1 MRKVIV
7 SLVVVLVVG
16 AGGYFGVDYWA
27 QNAVAREVD
36 AMLDGWRASVGSA
49 TRGRIELDLWA
60 RTVRITDVV
69 VQPRSEPHPKITVG
83 LVVASGF
90 DLSGKPARIELIDVA
105 MSDVRPG
112 RPRTVVQQTAPSV
125 TLTEFSARPVAPR
138 KVVTALDGARLW
150 LEQFRAITAARI
162 EIPSLTV
169 TMTADNVGRTSAPSF
184 SQYTYANLVLREV
197 GDGKVAE
204 ATTDGISLSGNVGPP
219 FFVLKGEIGKSS
231 VLDADVAPLLAF
243 LDSSRS
249 AKTEGYQRVYRQVSM
264 GPYTLQ
270 MGVDPRTGM
279 SMRVDGIVAQDV
291 GLHPGKLSLD
301 DLMFLSEITGSA
313 GPPGTL
319 PVQPGQLTM
328 LVDKMAGLY
337 EGVSLGRLQMQGLS
351 VTGPRERVKL
361 AALRIERMENGRLGE
376 LVFDGLDARPP
387 VGDPVSFGRF
397 AFKGLD
403 LANLLRLLGT
413 ELTTPPGQSPSFDR
427 IARMYTLLEGFE
439 IKGIEVLDPSTR
451 RKALID
457 ASVTSG
463 PSIAG
468 LLPTNVRSAFKVSIP
483 LSLSAPEPLNM
494 LVAAGFNAV
503 AAEAD
508 LGMRWD
514 EAAQSLALEPA
525 SLEVA
530 GIMAVSL
537 KGSIGKV
544 TRDLFSTDV
553 MKAMEVA
560 VATDIGP
567 IELTLRDLGIVDI
580 LAAEVARSRGQGP
593 EAGRSLLLENWTR
606 NAERQTQ
613 LHPSARPFFDA
624 VGRFLQGKGETL
636 TVRLMPR
643 GRVRVMALAE
653 ALRLTPDGALLAAFD
668 IEASSAK

>member
-7 SLVVVLVVG
+7 SLGVVLVAGVG
-16 AGGYFGVDYWA
+16 AYFGVDYWA
-27 QNAVAREVD
+27 RNAVAREVD

-49 TRGRIELDLWA
+49 TRGRIELDLWT

-69 VQPRSEPHPKITVG
+69 VQRRSEPHPKVTVG

-90 DLSGKPARIELIDVA
+90 DLSGKPARIELVDVA
-105 MSDVRPG
+105 LSSVRPG
-112 RPRTVVQQTAPSV
+112 RPSMVVHQTAPSV

-138 KVVTALDGARLW
+138 KVVTALDGVRLW

-169 TMTADNVGRTSAPSF
+169 TMTANNGGRTSAPSF

-197 GDGKVAE
+197 HDGKIAE
-204 ATTDGISLSGNVGPP
+204 ATIDGVSLSDNVGPP
-219 FFVLKGEIGKSS
+219 HFVLKGEIGKSS
-231 VLDADVAPLLAF
+231 VLDADVAPLLTF
-243 LDSSRS
+243 LDPSRS
-249 AKTEGYQRVYRQVSM
+249 AKAEGYQRMYRQVSM

-270 MGVDPRTGM
+270 MGVDPRTRM
-279 SMRVDGIVAQDV
+279 SMRVDGIVAQDL

-301 DLMFLSEITGSA
+301 DFMFLSEITASA
-313 GPPGTL
+313 GSPGTL

-328 LVDKMAGLY
+328 LLDKMAGLY
-337 EGVSLGRLQMQGLS
+337 EGISLGKLEMHGLS

-361 AALRIERMENGRLGE
+361 AALRIERMENGRLGA
-376 LVFDGLDARPP
+376 LVFDRLDARPP
-387 VGDPVSFGRF
+387 FGDPVSFGRF
-397 AFKGLD
+397 VLKGLD

-413 ELTTPPGQSPSFDR
+413 ELTAPPGQPPSFDR

-439 IKGIEVLDPSTR
+439 IKGIEVPDPDTR

-468 LLPTNVRSAFKVSIP
+468 SLPTNVRSAFKMSIP
-483 LSLSAPEPLNM
+483 LSLSTPEPLNI
-494 LVAAGFNAV
+494 LASAGFDSV

-514 EAAQSLALEPA
+514 EAAQSVVLEPA
-525 SLEVA
+525 ALEVA
-530 GIMAVSL
+530 GIMAVSV
-537 KGSIGKV
+537 KASIGKV

-560 VATDIGP
+560 AATDIGP

-580 LAAEVARSRGQGP
+580 MAAEVARSRGQGP
-593 EAGRSLLLENWTR
+593 EAGRSLLMENWTR
-606 NAERQTQ
+606 NAEQQAQ
-613 LHPSARPFFDA
+613 LRPSARPFFDA

-636 TVRLMPR
+636 TLRLTPR

-653 ALRLTPDGALLAAFD
+653 ALRLAPDGALLAAFD
-668 IEASSAK
+668 VEASSAK